1 MLTEIVLVDEN
12 DVQTGTM
19 EKMEAHE
26 KGLLHRAFSVFIFNK
41 KGEFLLQQRALNK
54 YHNGGLWTN
63 SCCSHPF
70 PGEDVLNAANRRLG
84 EEMGFETKLSPLFNF
99 IYKATFNNGLTEYE
113 FDHVFT
119 GIYDGAI
126 NADKNEVNDYCFK
139 TLDEIQSSL
148 LMNGNQYTEW
158 FKIALP
164 EVISFHEE
172 NFNKKS

>member
-1 MLTEIVLVDEN
+1 MILVDEN

-41 KGEFLLQQRALNK
+41 KGDFLLQQRALDK

-63 SCCSHPF
+63 TCCSHPF
-70 PGEDVLNAANRRLG
+70 PGEYVLDAAKRRLY
-84 EEMGFETKLSPLFNF
+84 EEMGFETELSPSFNF
-99 IYKATFNNGLTEYE
+99 TYRATFDNGLTEYE

-119 GIYDGAI
+119 GIYEGAV
-126 NADKNEVNDYCFK
+126 NADKNEVNDYCFRN
-139 TLDEIQSSL
+139 LDTIQNSL
-148 LMNGNQYTEW
+148 TANENQYTEW

-164 EVISFHEE
+164 KMMSFHEE
-172 NFNKKS
+172 NFNKKH

>member
-1 MLTEIVLVDEN
+1 MVLVDEN

-41 KGEFLLQQRALNK
+41 KGEFLLQQRGLDK

-63 SCCSHPF
+63 TCCSHPF
-70 PGEDVLNAANRRLG
+70 PGEDVLDAAKRRLY
-84 EEMGFETKLSPLFNF
+84 EEMGFETELSPLFNF
-99 IYKATFNNGLTEYE
+99 TYRATFDNGLTEYE

-119 GIYDGAI
+119 GMYDGEI
-126 NADKNEVNDYCFK
+126 NADKNEVNDYCFRN
-139 TLDEIQSSL
+139 LDSIQNSL
-148 LMNGNQYTEW
+148 TGNENQYTEW

-164 EVISFHEE
+164 KVISFHEE
-172 NFNKKS
+172 SFTKKP